1 MVLVA
6 EVLLGIMQMK
16 MKALVIGKLELIEK
30 KQKLDINRKKL
41 NKEREKLTCIVQS
54 VVVK

>member
-1 MVLVA
+1 
-6 EVLLGIMQMK
+6 